1 MLSFV
6 TASMIHYVIDAE
18 TKVYNL
24 SSYMQAEQ
32 LNLLPPF
39 VMEYDEYTFDMNY
52 YNYIFSN
59 DLVFME
65 LMKVMMDIYS
75 GIDVCILIHD
85 DDTHWFVAES
95 LQKVIQERYGVI
107 SYIFKDMN
115 DLDFK
120 LNTNSCNFT
129 QEGILTFDN
138 DKMRY
143 LQLVVNQNG
152 GGYY

>member
-1 MLSFV
+1 
-6 TASMIHYVIDAE
+6 
-18 TKVYNL
+18 
-24 SSYMQAEQ
+24 
-32 LNLLPPF
+32 
-39 VMEYDEYTFDMNY
+39 
-52 YNYIFSN
+52 
-59 DLVFME
+59 
-65 LMKVMMDIYS
+65 MKIRIDIYA
-75 GIDVCILIHD
+75 GIDVYILIDD

-95 LQKVIQERYGVI
+95 LQRVIQERYGVI
-107 SYIFKDMN
+107 SYIIKDMN

>member
-1 MLSFV
+1 
-6 TASMIHYVIDAE
+6 
-18 TKVYNL
+18 
-24 SSYMQAEQ
+24 
-32 LNLLPPF
+32 
-39 VMEYDEYTFDMNY
+39 
-52 YNYIFSN
+52 
-59 DLVFME
+59 
-65 LMKVMMDIYS
+65 
-75 GIDVCILIHD
+75 
-85 DDTHWFVAES
+85 
-95 LQKVIQERYGVI
+95 
-107 SYIFKDMN
+107 MN